1 MTTPGQPSRTF
12 EELYCEQRG
21 IPAEKFE
28 PLIFRRALYPHARC
42 LHRLITLLAPDYFA
56 ADHDIVRAT
65 GRLRR
70 VRDFRVE
77 AAEFTCHPANTGS
90 LRRTFRVRLSTGRL
104 RALLRQTL
112 HPAHP
117 EADDT
122 RTMPPFVATT
132 PTTSARKSKKNGNRG
147 IA

>member
-1 MTTPGQPSRTF
+1 MTTPGHPTRTF
-12 EELYCEQRG
+12 AELYCEQRG

-28 PLIFRRALYPHARC
+28 PVIFRRALYPHARC
-42 LHRLITLLAPDYFA
+42 LHRLISILAPDYFA

-70 VRDFRVE
+70 VRDFAVE
-77 AAEFTCHPANTGS
+77 TAEFTCHPANTGS

-122 RTMPPFVATT
+122 RTTPPFATT
-132 PTTSARKSKKNGNRG
+132 RAASDNNKKNGNHG

>member
-1 MTTPGQPSRTF
+1 MTTPDLPSRTF
-12 EELYCEQRG
+12 AELYCEQRG
-21 IPAEKFE
+21 ISAEKFE
-28 PLIFRRALYPHARC
+28 PVVFRRALYPHARC
-42 LHRLITLLAPDYFA
+42 LHRLITFLAPDYFA

-70 VRDFRVE
+70 VRDFAVE
-77 AAEFTCHPANTGS
+77 AAEFACHPANTGS

-122 RTMPPFVATT
+122 RTTPPFAASEATGD
-132 PTTSARKSKKNGNRG
+132 RKRKKNGNHG